1 MKLTWMGHAC
11 FLIEGSGVTWLTD
24 PYDAEVGYPQKPVY
38 ADFVTMSHDHHDH
51 NDASWVEGN
60 PQIVR
65 ASGSGEICGLPYRV
79 VDTFHDGEG
88 GSLRGGNRIFV
99 VEMDGL
105 RIAHLG
111 DLGHALSPEQL
122 AQLGS
127 VDVALI
133 PVGGTYTLDAPAAA
147 QVAAAIGAPLTVAM
161 HFKLPEVQ
169 LPIADVSAFL
179 ALTGGAQLGFSAM
192 EIDGGLTGRR
202 TVALTPAS
210 LAAPNS

>member
-11 FLIEGSGVTWLTD
+11 FLMEGNGVTWLTD
-24 PYDAEVGYPQKPVY
+24 PYDAEVGYPQPPVY
-38 ADFVTMSHDHHDH
+38 ADVVTMSHEHHDH
-51 NDASWVEGN
+51 NDASWVLGG

-65 ASGSGEICGLPYRV
+65 GSGSGSVCGLAYQA

-88 GSLRGGNRIFV
+88 GSLRGANRIYV

-111 DLGHALSPEQL
+111 DLGHGLSPEQL
-122 AQLGS
+122 AQLGR

-161 HFKLPEVQ
+161 HFKLPGVQ
-169 LPIADVSAFL
+169 LPIADASAFL
-179 ALTGGAQLGFSAM
+179 ALTNGVQLGFSAM
-192 EIDGGLTGRR
+192 EIDKGLTGRR
-202 TVALTPAS
+202 TVALAPAS
-210 LAAPNS
+210 LAVPNS